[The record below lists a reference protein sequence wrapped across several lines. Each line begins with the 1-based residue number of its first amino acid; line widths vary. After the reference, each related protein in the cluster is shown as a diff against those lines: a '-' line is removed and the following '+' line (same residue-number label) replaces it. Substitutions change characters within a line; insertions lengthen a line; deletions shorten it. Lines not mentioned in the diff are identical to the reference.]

1 MKSRLAAL
9 LAASLVFPPGVF
21 AAPSTGMVKGQVSL
35 DGRALAG
42 LEVTLV
48 DVATGAIHTA
58 RTTESGTF
66 ELRLAPG
73 SYVIASRSRGGLSV
87 GRGPALVN
95 VESGKVASASVEMVA
110 LAAALQE
117 PAGATGANVGH
128 EAIGCLVANEFPYF
142 EAKIEPA
149 ASVVRAR
156 VYFKSVLSDEW
167 YYVEMTQVDGVF
179 TGVLPRPT
187 MAASPITYYV
197 QATTTDFGE
206 SRTPEISAEVVEK
219 PEDCPDDKKVAPVGP
234 PPAGGVTLFSAST
247 GAAAGLPAGFAA
259 GGALLGTGALI
270 GLGALVLGGA
280 AVAAS
285 GGSTTT
291 TTTTTTI
298 RTTTTTTTPPVP
310 PSLVIAAS
318 CTVPATQ
325 TGSDFKVIGTCA
337 ASAVP
342 RTIGTGDSVTIN
354 VTASPNPGA
363 VSNDSTFPGDAAWD
377 PIVCG
382 YRLVSVSD
390 PLAVTGQRP
399 GIIPQSQCPKEINTC
414 AATSFSIG
422 TLTNSG
428 TASFQYEVQFGWKL
442 NAAFLALCQ
451 ADPFCDATGL
461 ADSCK
466 PEFGG
471 N

>member
-21 AAPSTGMVKGQVSL
+21 AAPSTGLVKGQVSL

-48 DVATGAIHTA
+48 DVATGAVHTV
-58 RTTESGTF
+58 RTAPDGTF
-66 ELRLAPG
+66 EARLAPG

-87 GRGPALVN
+87 GRGPTLVS

-110 LAAALQE
+110 LTAALQD
-117 PAGATGANVGH
+117 PAPAAGANVGH

-167 YYVEMTQVDGVF
+167 YYVEMTQADGVF

-187 MAASPITYYV
+187 MAASPITYYI

-270 GLGALVLGGA
+270 GLGGALLGGGVIA
-280 AVAAS
+280 AT
-285 GGSTTT
+285 GGTTT
-291 TTTTTTI
+291 TTTTTTTS
-298 RTTTTTTTPPVP
+298 TTTTTTVAPPPPPVVNVAAECKVAP
-310 PSLVIAAS
+310 TATGPDSSPTFPIIANCTRAVSPNALTSAGQFGDIVVTTSSNGTVSEDPSLPGQEAWTPILCS
-318 CTVPATQ
+318 CRIDSVGFRQ
-325 TGSDFKVIGTCA
+325 LS
-337 ASAVP
+337 
-342 RTIGTGDSVTIN
+342 TIGLRVGQRGTVDT
-354 VTASPNPGA
+354 TANSCSFGFQAPNPL
-363 VSNDSTFPGDAAWD
+363 VTDNVFV
-377 PIVCG
+377 PI
-382 YRLVSVSD
+382 
-390 PLAVTGQRP
+390 
-399 GIIPQSQCPKEINTC
+399 
-414 AATSFSIG
+414 
-422 TLTNSG
+422 
-428 TASFQYEVQFGWKL
+428 EVVMGWKISGAL
-442 NAAFLALCQ
+442 KALCD
-451 ADPFCDATGL
+451 ADPFCSVNENTCPVL
-461 ADSCK
+461 
-466 PEFGG
+466 P
-471 N
+471 